1 MFCGLLK
8 WNLKIRNQRLLRVSN
23 WNGSISNLV
32 AVPRSKDINRLRRNN
47 RKYQWI
53 DDILCALAGN
63 DSLSDDEYQETL
75 TKLLVSIGK
84 DHEEVFR
91 EVAELLG
98 MKSIPQIDAA
108 TSFSI
113 QLTCNIGVR

>member
-1 MFCGLLK
+1 M
-8 WNLKIRNQRLLRVSN
+8 RQ
-23 WNGSISNLV
+23 
-32 AVPRSKDINRLRRNN
+32 NN

-91 EVAELLG
+91 EVEIHELYD
-98 MKSIPQIDAA
+98 SFWA
-108 TSFSI
+108 TI
-113 QLTCNIGVR
+113 EATKWLRLRHVRN